1 MIFTI
6 TDKARRTS
14 SSGHSRSRKSN
25 SLRDVQPCT
34 AWFQSVRSDVSDI
47 VPLCNVPTLG
57 SLYSDVQEKRSN
69 KKKIRLVNHYSFVIK
84 LSYYFPI

>member
-1 MIFTI
+1 MITE
-6 TDKARRTS
+6 KSRRTS
-14 SSGHSRSRKSN
+14 SNGQSRTRKST
-25 SLRDVQPCT
+25 SSRDVQPCT

-69 KKKIRLVNHYSFVIK
+69 TKKIRLENYLIYVAIVV
-84 LSYYFPI
+84 